1 MQCKP
6 LPFANF
12 LSIGNLRNLGFTKI
26 FGFGSDSGPGPG
38 SGFGSCCGPG
48 PGSYCGSCCGSGPG
62 SGSCCGPGYGSGFS
76 PGFSAKQLEISSFYQ
91 KVRSLY
97 II

>member
-12 LSIGNLRNLGFTKI
+12 LSIGNLRNLGFTKV
-26 FGFGSDSGPGPG
+26 FGFGSDS
-38 SGFGSCCGPG
+38 G

-62 SGSCCGPGYGSGFS
+62 SGSCCGPGYGSGFGS
-76 PGFSAKQLEISSFYQ
+76 CCGSGFSSGFSAKQLEISSFYQ